1 MDQPGSSSSSGIVI
15 KQEVMLEDD
24 EQPSELDHYS
34 YRSDD
39 EHESCEP
46 PLSAVESLD
55 SEETMDANSPLDRED
70 GDDFEGSQTFVPVLK
85 KKLAAY
91 TSKMNLNDPW
101 HCTMCSHM
109 YKNEKAMIVHI
120 EEHVQNLESSLA
132 NNCCCL
138 TCLLSFPSKKELEKH
153 RKTHHRPNV
162 ITKKRPIIKPFRC
175 TVISFKE
182 GRMSAVSGNVLWRTR
197 EESPDLDGSDTQSIP
212 EDLPPAKQLDEE
224 ESGREPDIEQDLP
237 CFAVMKTNA
246 PALAIVKEEVI
257 IEDTEFE
264 EDVCMDPM
272 ESSCNAIIKQELIID
287 DDLELHDY
295 EHLLQ
300 EFYYD
305 QPADEN
311 QSDTVGDASEFQVE
325 VEVPVPEEAE
335 AVPWPVE
342 EPSGRD
348 HGRLHGDS
356 DAS

>member
-91 TSKMNLNDPW
+91 TSKMNPNDPW

-153 RKTHHRPNV
+153 RKTHHRPNA

-175 TVISFKE
+175 KICREKFSWSNALREHCRNVHDLYQVVGTPDCPECGKVCAKTTVYTAHVVKHDAFKLCQYFCDACRMPLLKGDVERHRHKHKE
-182 GRMSAVSGNVLWRTR
+182 GRMSAVNGNVLWRTR

-212 EDLPPAKQLDEE
+212 EDLPPTKQLDEE

-264 EDVCMDPM
+264 EDV
-272 ESSCNAIIKQELIID
+272 
-287 DDLELHDY
+287 
-295 EHLLQ
+295 
-300 EFYYD
+300 
-305 QPADEN
+305 
-311 QSDTVGDASEFQVE
+311 
-325 VEVPVPEEAE
+325 
-335 AVPWPVE
+335 W
-342 EPSGRD
+342 
-348 HGRLHGDS
+348 
-356 DAS
+356 